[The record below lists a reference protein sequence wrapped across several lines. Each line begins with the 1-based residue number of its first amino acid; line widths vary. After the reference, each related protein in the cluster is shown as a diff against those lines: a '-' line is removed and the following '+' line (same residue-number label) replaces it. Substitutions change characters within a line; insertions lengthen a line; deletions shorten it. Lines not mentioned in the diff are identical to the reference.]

1 MRARLDANGFRGYR
15 WVLFDHQGELL
26 HAYKSQEEAI
36 AAACEHLGLIH
47 RIGYVKDA

>member
-1 MRARLDANGFRGYR
+1 MRARLDANGFPGYR
-15 WVLFDHQGELL
+15 WVLLDLQGEWLY
-26 HAYKSQEEAI
+26 AYKSQEEAV